1 MANHLVQARVSDALK
16 TQADMIFTSIGLT
29 TSDAIRMFLQQSV
42 NLGGLPFQ
50 PMAKIPNKETIAA
63 MEELQT
69 NKNLK
74 SYSAEEFHKW
84 LDAQ

>member
-1 MANHLVQARVSDALK
+1 MANHLVQARVSDTLK

-50 PMAKIPNKETIAA
+50 PVAKVPNKRTIAA
-63 MEELQT
+63 MREADT
-69 NKNLK
+69 KIGK
-74 SYSAEEFHKW
+74 SFKTAEDLFED
-84 LDAQ
+84 LGI